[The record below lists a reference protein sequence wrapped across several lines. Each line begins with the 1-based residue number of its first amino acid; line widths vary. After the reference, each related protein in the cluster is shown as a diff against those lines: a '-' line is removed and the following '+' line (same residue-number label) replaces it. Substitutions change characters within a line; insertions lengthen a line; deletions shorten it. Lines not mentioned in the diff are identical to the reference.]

1 VILSNQ
7 KANLQKTKEGMLE
20 QKGESMTQLLQEA
33 FTLITSQLTPQG
45 QDTLAH
51 LMIDH
56 LEQLPDFLAEE
67 LEEQQFE
74 ASARQAIQ
82 SDNVQHLLKQVAEK
96 YQANH
101 SVISTGP

>member
-1 VILSNQ
+1 
-7 KANLQKTKEGMLE
+7 MLE
-20 QKGESMTQLLQEA
+20 QKGEFMTQLLQEA
-33 FTLITSQLTPQG
+33 FTLITSRLMPQG

>member
-1 VILSNQ
+1 
-7 KANLQKTKEGMLE
+7 
-20 QKGESMTQLLQEA
+20 MTQLLQEA

-67 LEEQQFE
+67 LEERQFE

>member
-1 VILSNQ
+1 
-7 KANLQKTKEGMLE
+7 MLE
-20 QKGESMTQLLQEA
+20 QKGEFMTLLLQEA

-45 QDTLAH
+45 QDTLAN

-67 LEEQQFE
+67 LEEHQFE

-101 SVISTGP
+101 SVISTRP